1 MPAPEGFLQEIPNIF
16 QDAQRSLATHRK
28 NAAALR
34 KIIQKHCKNEE
45 TEQSFI
51 KEFNRNLNKILVV
64 KKGQIAADRSLK
76 FVVEFIK
83 FSVKKE
89 NEKKEKK
96 REKKMEQLKNEKD
109 MDVDII
115 DVDDM
120 EEENNFIS
128 RFVDSL
134 FNYLLKG
141 ISSKNKVVRY
151 RVCQLIALS
160 LDTLTEMDDEMYQN
174 LTSNLRQRAI
184 EKDANIRVHA
194 AIALSRLLE
203 DDDDDEDNDDNMD
216 EDPSEDKNKDKSEDK
231 NEDKKEN
238 ENEDTNEDKNEDSV
252 LNILINMIQYDPN
265 PDVRKAVM
273 CNLDISTKTLPYII
287 ERAQDTDTSIR
298 RCFYLTAMKNISIQA
313 LTMSQREKILGW
325 GLYDRE
331 VSVQKACKHLLCEKW
346 INDDCKRDLV
356 KFLNYF
362 DVMTS
367 TIVGDAIKIYFEK
380 NPNIKMVYNE
390 NEWNSLSSE
399 YAFLIREYVEY
410 CHQNK
415 KDERLDEILPEIIK
429 LVDFLKKYFQK
440 IVELKQEEEDEK
452 ILNEFIVSQLLGIGN
467 SIDYADELGRRVMF
481 SCLRELLVSS
491 EIPNSQIPTIIDI
504 LMKTALNEKDLIRV
518 IIEIICD
525 IREPIEEINML
536 KDPAME
542 SLINTKCLEIIKCLL
557 ERTDENLSDN
567 PALSE
572 INHNL
577 IVPAIKSGEEYLR
590 ELGLNCLGL
599 WCNFDMELAVEN
611 MPLFLFNTENI
622 KPNIQMMS
630 LKIIFDLIM
639 RHGFR
644 AFEDVVINLGSQGK
658 FTVNEIF
665 KRCLRN
671 TEGEV
676 LSLAVG
682 GISKLMLLKYF
693 YDPQILQRLVILYFH
708 PCTAKNDTLR
718 QCLSY
723 FLPAFSYSSIENQ
736 EFMTSILGVC
746 IRKLIKQYYKNKE
759 DMISP
764 IQFGQQ
770 MIDWTDYRR
779 VLSNDF
785 YKAKSCSHARLA
797 IKLLKIAEKETLTA
811 IKTICYLLN
820 KLTLNESVENIV
832 INDILERAERLKE
845 VIPNNT
851 VNNLLTKF
859 IFNVKNTKIK
869 IEDEENKYEKPEIIK
884 IKEEVESPRRT
895 SSHFIIKNNELND
908 DEDEEK
914 VDTTKNDVKSDNK
927 TDTNNDDTTTNEPDK
942 TNNDNENDDEND
954 KENDNDN
961 NSKSANDEMNEDLNE
976 DSIMM
981 EK

>member
-1 MPAPEGFLQEIPNIF
+1 MVPEGFLSEIPYIF
-16 QDAQRSLATHRK
+16 QDAQRSMATHRK

-34 KIIQKHCKNEE
+34 KIIQKNCKNEE
-45 TEQSFI
+45 TEQLFI
-51 KEFNRNLNKILVV
+51 KEFLRNLNKILVL
-64 KKGQIAADRSLK
+64 KRGHIFADRSLK
-76 FVVEFIK
+76 FIVEFIK
-83 FSVKKE
+83 FSLKKE
-89 NEKKEKK
+89 NEKKQKKQEKN
-96 REKKMEQLKNEKD
+96 MEQSNNER
-109 MDVDII
+109 MDVDIDAI
-115 DVDDM
+115 EDNDGEDS
-120 EEENNFIS
+120 FINH
-128 RFVDSL
+128 FLESL
-134 FNYLLKG
+134 FNHLLKG
-141 ISSKNKVVRY
+141 ISSKNKVVRF

-160 LDTLTEMDDEMYQN
+160 LDSLTEMDDEMYCN
-174 LTSNLRQRAI
+174 LTDNLRLRAM
-184 EKDANIRVHA
+184 ERDANIRVNA

-203 DDDDDEDNDDNMD
+203 DDDDAMDDDNDD
-216 EDPSEDKNKDKSEDK
+216 E
-231 NEDKKEN
+231 
-238 ENEDTNEDKNEDSV
+238 SV
-252 LNILINMIQYDPN
+252 LDILINMIQFDSN

-273 CNLDISTKTLPYII
+273 CNLDISEKTLPYII

-298 RCFYLTAMKNISIQA
+298 RCFYLTAMRHVNIETLS
-313 LTMSQREKILGW
+313 MNQREKILGL

-331 VSVQKACKHLLCEKW
+331 ISVQKACKQLLCEKW
-346 INDDCKRDLV
+346 INEYCKKDLV

-367 TIVGDAIKIYFEK
+367 TIAGDAIKIYFERY
-380 NPNIKMVYNE
+380 PNIKLTYNE
-390 NEWNSLSSE
+390 TLWNSLSSE
-399 YAFLIREYVEY
+399 YAFLIKEYVEF

-415 KDERLDEILPEIIK
+415 KDDMLDEVLPEIIK
-429 LVDFLKKYFQK
+429 LVDYLKKYFQK
-440 IVELKQEEEDEK
+440 IVELKEEEEDEK

-467 SIDYADELGRRVMF
+467 SLDYADEMGRRDMF

-525 IREPIEEINML
+525 IREPIEEVNML
-536 KDPAME
+536 QDPTME

-577 IVPAIKSGEEYLR
+577 IVPAIKSGEEHLR
-590 ELGLNCLGL
+590 ELSLNCLGL

-644 AFEDVVINLGSQGK
+644 AFEDVIINLGSNGK
-658 FTVNEIF
+658 FTVCEIF
-665 KRCLRN
+665 KRCLKN

-676 LSLAVG
+676 LSLAVS

-708 PCTAKNDTLR
+708 PCTVNNDSLR

-746 IRKLIKQYYKNKE
+746 IRKLLKQYYRNKE
-759 DMISP
+759 DMITP
-764 IQFGQQ
+764 IQIGQQ

-785 YKAKSCSHARLA
+785 YKTNSCPHARLA
-797 IKLLKIAEKETLTA
+797 IKLLKLAEKENLTV

-820 KLTLNESVENIV
+820 KLTLNYSVENLV
-832 INDILERAERLKE
+832 INDILERSEKLKNMTS
-845 VIPNNT
+845 NNT
-851 VNNLLTKF
+851 VNNLLNKF
-859 IFNVKNTKIK
+859 IYYVQNVKIK
-869 IEDEENKYEKPEIIK
+869 IEDEEEGEKDVKVK
-884 IKEEVESPRRT
+884 IKEEMDSPART
-895 SSHFIIKNNELND
+895 SHFIIKKDEFSE
-908 DEDEEK
+908 DEDEKPNTIKMDSNLEEK
-914 VDTTKNDVKSDNK
+914 DINSDSVMNSISA
-927 TDTNNDDTTTNEPDK
+927 DINNDD
-942 TNNDNENDDEND
+942 DEN
-954 KENDNDN
+954 K
-961 NSKSANDEMNEDLNE
+961 
-976 DSIMM
+976 
-981 EK
+981 

>member
-1 MPAPEGFLQEIPNIF
+1 MPTVESFLDEIPNIF

-34 KIIQKHCKNEE
+34 KIIQKNCKNEE
-45 TEQSFI
+45 NEQLFI
-51 KEFNRNLNKILVV
+51 KEFFRNLNKILVI

-76 FVVEFIK
+76 FIVEFIK
-83 FSVKKE
+83 LSIKKE

-96 REKKMEQLKNEKD
+96 KEKKMEQLKNEKQ
-109 MDVDII
+109 MDIDII
-115 DVDDM
+115 TIEDDD
-120 EEENNFIS
+120 EESFTS

-134 FNYLLKG
+134 FKYLLKG
-141 ISSKNKVVRY
+141 ISSKNKVVRF

-160 LDTLTEMDDEMYQN
+160 LDTLTEMDDEMYCN
-174 LTSNLRQRAI
+174 LTSNLRLRAV
-184 EKDANIRVHA
+184 EKDANVRVHA

-203 DDDDDEDNDDNMD
+203 DDDDEENDDMD
-216 EDPSEDKNKDKSEDK
+216 DISDG
-231 NEDKKEN
+231 
-238 ENEDTNEDKNEDSV
+238 SV
-252 LNILINMIQYDPN
+252 LNILINMIQFDPN

-273 CNLDISTKTLPYII
+273 CNLDISNKTIPYII

-298 RCFYLTAMKNISIQA
+298 RCFYLTTMKNISIEI
-313 LTMSQREKILGW
+313 LTMDQREKILGW
-325 GLYDRE
+325 GLFDRE
-331 VSVQKACKHLLCEKW
+331 ISVQKACKHLLCEKW
-346 INDDCKRDLV
+346 INDECKKDII

-380 NPNIKMVYNE
+380 YPNLKMPYNE
-390 NEWNSLSSE
+390 IEWNSFSSE
-399 YAFLIREYVEY
+399 KAFLLREYVEF
-410 CHQNK
+410 CHKNK
-415 KDERLDEILPEIIK
+415 KEDKLDEILPEIIK
-429 LVDFLKKYFQK
+429 LVDYLKIYFQK

-467 SIDYADELGRRVMF
+467 SLDYADEMGRRVMF

-536 KDPAME
+536 QDPALE

-577 IVPAIKSGEEYLR
+577 IVPAIKSGEEHLR

-644 AFEDVVINLGSQGK
+644 AFEDVVINLGSHGK

-708 PCTAKNDTLR
+708 PCTVKNDTLR

-736 EFMTSILGVC
+736 EFMTSVLGVC
-746 IRKLIKQYYKNKE
+746 IRKLLKQYYKNKE

-785 YKAKSCSHARLA
+785 YKAKSCPHARLA

-811 IKTICYLLN
+811 IKTVCYLLN
-820 KLTLNESVENIV
+820 KLTLNESIENLV
-832 INDILERAERLKE
+832 INDILERSENLKE
-845 VIPNNT
+845 MTSNNT
-851 VNNLLTKF
+851 VNNLLSKF
-859 IFNVKNTKIK
+859 IYYVKNIKIK
-869 IEDEENKYEKPEIIK
+869 IEDEDYVKTPDFKME
-884 IKEEVESPRRT
+884 IKEEDSPNRKP
-895 SSHFIIKNNELND
+895 SHFIIKKD
-908 DEDEEK
+908 DL
-914 VDTTKNDVKSDNK
+914 SD
-927 TDTNNDDTTTNEPDK
+927 
-942 TNNDNENDDEND
+942 NDNENEND
-954 KENDNDN
+954 ESNINETSKASSEVNKDVTMTDTGDKTINDI
-961 NSKSANDEMNEDLNE
+961 SKASSELNKISDKTSSELNKISDKTSSEMNKDITMTNDEVTTMNETSKASSEIDKDITMTDTN
-976 DSIMM
+976 DII
-981 EK
+981 